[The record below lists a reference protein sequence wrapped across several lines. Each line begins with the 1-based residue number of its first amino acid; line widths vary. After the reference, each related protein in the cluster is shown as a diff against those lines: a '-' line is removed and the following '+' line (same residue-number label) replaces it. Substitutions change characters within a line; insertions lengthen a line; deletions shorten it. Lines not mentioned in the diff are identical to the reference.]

1 MKRILKILLASVML
15 FLTICSPA
23 GAYRV
28 KKQRDD
34 YFYPKKEIATVEKGI
49 YFEDFTK
56 SVVGEKPSGITTS
69 IGNQSDMYI
78 SRTDVDGKTKNVL
91 TFEHKAGALSLV
103 KKIGKSEYVTA
114 EVRFRRVNKVTADS
128 TSFVISARSNS
139 KEVFRIY
146 LNSGTNRILINSSL
160 GTHSFAG
167 ANKKDVFIEDD
178 VWNTFGI
185 YINTKEHKAGFK
197 VQSDTLKS
205 YTLTDNVDIRYNTSE
220 GIAVGSDLEIDPQ
233 FTYIDDIRIYTGSYT
248 GTFEIDYI
256 NIDNKDKPYV
266 LNKPKPAPLT
276 LPTTLT
282 PGERLVPDV
291 INVLVNGKVTY
302 YPYYPVYDSGKY
314 FAEYKKTLDAFGY
327 SAFID
332 NNVITAK
339 NENSEIIIHVSNNTM
354 NVDGKDYSITPIK
367 QIKNYIL
374 IPVTE
379 IAEILGY
386 AQNVENNVIYLSK
399 D

>member
-34 YFYPKKEIATVEKGI
+34 YFYPKKEIAAVEKGI

-114 EVRFRRVNKVTADS
+114 EVRFRRVNKVTAES
-128 TSFVISARSNS
+128 TAFVISARSNS

-205 YTLTDNVDIRYNTSE
+205 YTLADNVDIRYNTSE

-282 PGERLVPDV
+282 PGERLIPFVT
-291 INVLVNGKVTY
+291 NVLVNGKVTY
-302 YPYYPVYDSGKY
+302 YPYYPILENGIYY
-314 FAEYKKTLDAFGY
+314 AEYKKTFEALGFTAFLN
-327 SAFID
+327 D
-332 NNVITAK
+332 NVITADNGNLKISVDILK
-339 NENSEIIIHVSNNTM
+339 NTVT
-354 NVDGKDYSITPIK
+354 VDGKDYNITPVKTIK
-367 QIKNYIL
+367 SYTM
-374 IPVTE
+374 IPIVK

-386 AQNVENNVIYLSK
+386 ASKVENNVIYLSK